1 MNRDR
6 VPSWMFA
13 ATLIMIF
20 ICGCWTLA
28 TVIGRTA
35 LRPYSLGTVTVANVA
50 FLLALMLTILSYA
63 DLGDD
68 VTMRRAMAYVFSVGI
83 LALAVSVILFSA
95 SALTGP
101 LLSGGNGGPMLFD

>member
-1 MNRDR
+1 
-6 VPSWMFA
+6 MFA
-13 ATLIMIF
+13 ATLVMIF

-63 DLGDD
+63 DLGNDA
-68 VTMRRAMAYVFSVGI
+68 TMQRAMAYVFSVGI

-101 LLSGGNGGPMLFD
+101 LLSGRNGGPMLFD